1 MLLHSGEDAALLVEL
16 VRQRQREPFRLQE
29 PSAFSCCVTCAAMA
43 ARGAADICCYGG
55 GIPPRCVLYAVLVQ
69 HACTEQAKKA
79 TAVSRRVRRQPE
91 KSQGTPVQAL
101 RRREGL
107 ETKKSACRAKAAHSD
122 LTSAAL
128 IDQFNVYETCS
139 RQRLFA
145 ISPLELRQVA
155 AATDGRARSAAPR
168 RGRVVIAAGGY
179 TLCVCWRGSQ
189 RRRGGDE
196 ETALVSGVTNKET

>member
-1 MLLHSGEDAALLVEL
+1 MWTCHNSQVSMVSGTARMACACNLCAAPNMSGNYCCNARCCCWCCFTAAKMQLYLVEL

-101 RRREGL
+101 RRREGS
-107 ETKKSACRAKAAHSD
+107 ETKKSACRAKAAHS
-122 LTSAAL
+122 
-128 IDQFNVYETCS
+128 
-139 RQRLFA
+139 A
-145 ISPLELRQVA
+145 I
-155 AATDGRARSAAPR
+155 
-168 RGRVVIAAGGY
+168 
-179 TLCVCWRGSQ
+179 
-189 RRRGGDE
+189 
-196 ETALVSGVTNKET
+196 